1 MRIFLYILFL
11 TVIIFQLGKVNAQI
25 KTAIFTGKI
34 ILSNNLPASYVNV
47 SLFKNKRQ
55 TITDEF
61 GNFKLKQLS
70 ELADT
75 ILITGIGLIP
85 KKLFIQISYNEQ
97 KDVEIKI
104 EFDKNLLQNVEIFGR
119 NAASYKSDY
128 SFATSKTK
136 ATISEIPQSVSTVTK
151 ELITDK
157 MQMHLSEVL
166 ENVSGV
172 THYSGY
178 EEYNIRGLHAENAR
192 LINGLRTFNTSLTS
206 PLLVNVERVEVIKGP
221 TSVLYG
227 NCDPGGTINLVTK
240 KPLTGNHISA
250 SIGKGTWNAYNGQID
265 ATGQLDNEKNL
276 LYRFNTGYEQKES
289 FRNGYFLKSFQIAPS
304 LSFIPNNKLQINLDV
319 SVSNTNS
326 VVDRGQ
332 PALEDNDNLLST
344 PIQLSLIQPSDY
356 LKETNFSAVI
366 SATFQINSRLSFN
379 TSLLR
384 YQTNQKLS
392 EHNIEDFI
400 TDDSLNLS
408 YNYRHVKSTTNTFTN
423 YFSYLINQ
431 GNVKQQLIFGYDYI
445 KNNLSTNEWEGELP
459 AFGINNRVVGTFSL
473 LHPEYIR
480 RNVNEYN
487 QIVDSLGGEEIA
499 NGVYTTHGLYFQE
512 HLTYKKWQLIT
523 GIRGEFFQSGTEQNE
538 ITRVNKLIP
547 KIGINYAFNR
557 NYHIYANY
565 QNGFDPFEPSSVLQV
580 FNQPFKPVTSN
591 MFETG
596 FKADLL
602 SNQLLASVAIYQIT
616 INNLAVNAND
626 MSNPNLYVQR
636 GSQQSKGLE
645 LELQGKINDNISA
658 FTGYSFN
665 QTEII
670 KSIKSEEIGMI
681 AANAPKHSSNSWIKY
696 RFAKSILNGLS
707 IAFGHSQVSQRN
719 TLDKDV
725 ILPGYVMFNTGITYQ
740 INHFKLAFNINNL
753 FNKVYW
759 MSAYNNTNKWPGS
772 SRNSMFRI
780 YYIF

>member
-487 QIVDSLGGEEIA
+487 QIVDSLGGKFM
-499 NGVYTTHGLYFQE
+499 V
-512 HLTYKKWQLIT
+512 
-523 GIRGEFFQSGTEQNE
+523 
-538 ITRVNKLIP
+538 
-547 KIGINYAFNR
+547 
-557 NYHIYANY
+557 
-565 QNGFDPFEPSSVLQV
+565 
-580 FNQPFKPVTSN
+580 
-591 MFETG
+591 
-596 FKADLL
+596 
-602 SNQLLASVAIYQIT
+602 
-616 INNLAVNAND
+616 
-626 MSNPNLYVQR
+626 
-636 GSQQSKGLE
+636 
-645 LELQGKINDNISA
+645 
-658 FTGYSFN
+658 
-665 QTEII
+665 
-670 KSIKSEEIGMI
+670 
-681 AANAPKHSSNSWIKY
+681 
-696 RFAKSILNGLS
+696 
-707 IAFGHSQVSQRN
+707 
-719 TLDKDV
+719 
-725 ILPGYVMFNTGITYQ
+725 
-740 INHFKLAFNINNL
+740 
-753 FNKVYW
+753 
-759 MSAYNNTNKWPGS
+759 
-772 SRNSMFRI
+772 
-780 YYIF
+780 